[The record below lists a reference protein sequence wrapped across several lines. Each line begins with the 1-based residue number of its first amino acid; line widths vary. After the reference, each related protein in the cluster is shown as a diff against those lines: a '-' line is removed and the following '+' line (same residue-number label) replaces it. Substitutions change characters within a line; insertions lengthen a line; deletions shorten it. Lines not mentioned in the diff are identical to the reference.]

1 MFSQTI
7 TSSQRF
13 IELLTEVVKG
23 KLLPTILETAAEDG
37 IENDWLLVFAEDET
51 TAPNVEPAAIEVTD
65 EADDT
70 GVGGGEVRT
79 SDNEF
84 A

>member
-1 MFSQTI
+1 MFLISQ
-7 TSSQRF
+7 
-13 IELLTEVVKG
+13 LTEVVNG
-23 KLLPTILETAAEDG
+23 KLLPTILETATDG

-51 TAPNVEPAAIEVTD
+51 ATPNVETAAIDVTD

-70 GVGGGEVRT
+70 GVGGGELRT
-79 SDNEF
+79 SDKEF

>member
-1 MFSQTI
+1 M
-7 TSSQRF
+7 
-13 IELLTEVVKG
+13 
-23 KLLPTILETAAEDG
+23 ETAAEDG
-37 IENDWLLVFAEDET
+37 IENDWLWVFAEDET

-70 GVGGGEVRT
+70 GVGGGELRT

>member
-1 MFSQTI
+1 M
-7 TSSQRF
+7 
-13 IELLTEVVKG
+13 
-23 KLLPTILETAAEDG
+23 ETATEDG

-51 TAPNVEPAAIEVTD
+51 TAPKVEPAAIEVTD

-70 GVGGGEVRT
+70 GVGGGEERT